1 MNIPQHLIKEAKD
14 SLGVRAADIIAR
26 GINLNK
32 WDARNLK
39 GCCPSHQEKTPSFIW
54 DKKKNF
60 FKCFGCGE
68 TMDILEYYTN
78 HENLSF
84 LEAVKKLFAETNT
97 HYEFEEHQE
106 VRPYKYPTPE
116 KNEVTSKVEE
126 YMATRGISKQTLDK
140 RGVKQ
145 DSKGNIVFEY
155 KDQYGKLMLVK
166 YRPSRKLEKSDLKT
180 WCQKDKDTAPL
191 LFGMDKI
198 DITKPILIT
207 EGEIDSLACIEA
219 GFNNAVSI
227 PFGAQNYHWIE
238 HNWEWLEQFGKIII
252 WSDNDAAGEK
262 MRNEVIPRLGEY
274 RCYTVASRHK
284 DANIHLFKEGKE
296 SVLNAIQQAKEV
308 PIRDI
313 VDLADVPEYDV
324 NRAEKIKTGFN
335 GLDKWIG
342 GFVLGTLDVI
352 TGVNSSGKSTV
363 VNQMCIC
370 EPVELGYKSFIYSG
384 ELQQAQ
390 LRSWIEF
397 PMAGPTAVKEFDNG
411 PNQPIGYYVSKE
423 TKDKMREWYR
433 GKVHIYNNEDDNTA
447 KSILKKMEELAK
459 RYGVKNFV
467 LDNLMMID
475 LECNEYELLKKQKEF
490 VLSLK
495 RFARR
500 YNSVVHLIAHP
511 RKTDIIKRLTKMD
524 VAGSGDITNL
534 ADYVLAVHRVTPA
547 EKEDIENKKGEVI
560 QSGCPYDNIIDLFK
574 NRPMGHQDKVIGL
587 HFDMASKRMYG
598 DSDDLKKQ
606 YGWSRVKEVPELIE
620 MFEVP
625 DCPF

>member
-1 MNIPQHLIKEAKD
+1 MNIPQDLIKQAKE
-14 SLGVRAADIIAR
+14 SLGVRAAEIIAS

-32 WDARNLK
+32 WDSKNLK
-39 GCCPSHQEKTPSFIW
+39 GCCPEHQEKTPSFIW

-60 FKCFGCGE
+60 FKCFGCGA

-78 HENLSF
+78 YENLSF
-84 LEAVKKLFAETNT
+84 IEAVKKLFQETNT
-97 HYEFEEHQE
+97 NYEFEEHE
-106 VRPYKYPTPE
+106 EIRPYKYPIE
-116 KNEVTSKVEE
+116 ERNNNRAKVEA

-140 RGVKQ
+140 RGIKQ

-166 YRPSRKLEKSDLKT
+166 YRPSRKVVKPDIKT
-180 WCQKDKDTAPL
+180 WCQKDKDTTPL
-191 LFGMDKI
+191 LFGMDKV
-198 DITKPILIT
+198 DTTKPLLIT

-219 GFNNAVSI
+219 GFNNTVSI
-227 PFGAQNYHWIE
+227 PFGAGNYHWIE
-238 HNWEWLEQFGKIII
+238 YNWDWLEQFEKVII

-262 MRNEVIPRLGEY
+262 MRKEVIPRLGEY
-274 RCYTVASRHK
+274 RCFTVASKYK
-284 DANIHLFKEGKE
+284 DANVHLFRENKE
-296 SVLNAIQQAKEV
+296 SVLKAIMQANEV
-308 PIRDI
+308 PIKDV
-313 VDLADVPEYDV
+313 VDMADVPEYDV
-324 NRAEKIKTGFN
+324 NRAEKIKSGFN
-335 GLDKWIG
+335 GLDKWIS

-363 VNQMCIC
+363 VNQMCVC
-370 EPVELGYKSFIYSG
+370 EPLEQGYKTFIYSG

-397 PMAGPTAVKEFDNG
+397 PMAGPGTVKEFDNG
-411 PNQPIGYYVSKE
+411 PNQPIGYYVPKE
-423 TKDKMREWYR
+423 IKNTMRKWYR
-433 GKVHIYNNEDDNTA
+433 GKIHIYSNEDDDTA

-511 RKTDIIKRLTKMD
+511 RKTEIIKRLTKMD

-547 EKEDIENKKGEVI
+547 EKEETVNKKGNVI
-560 QSGCPYDNIIDLFK
+560 AEGCPYDNILDLFK
-574 NRPMGHQDKVIGL
+574 NRPLGHQDKTIGL

-598 DSDDLKKQ
+598 DSDDLNYQ
-606 YGWSRVKEVPELIE
+606 YGWSKTDIEGIQEVFDEK
-620 MFEVP
+620 
-625 DCPF
+625 CPF